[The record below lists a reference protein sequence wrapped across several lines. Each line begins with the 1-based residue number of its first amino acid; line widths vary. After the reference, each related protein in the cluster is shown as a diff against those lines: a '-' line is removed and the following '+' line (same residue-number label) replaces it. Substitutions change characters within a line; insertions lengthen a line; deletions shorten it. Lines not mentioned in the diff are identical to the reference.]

1 MTLRDIE
8 QMVMSGFKTEFK
20 NAADP
25 TLIEEGIVA
34 RPVIPLCDGRG
45 ERIIVKVKYC
55 DYVEYQRVRK
65 EFTDEE
71 FEEFSKWYK
80 TIETSQL

>member
-1 MTLRDIE
+1 
-8 QMVMSGFKTEFK
+8 MVMNGFRTKYE

-34 RPVIPLCDGRG
+34 RPVVPLYDSRG
-45 ERIIVKVKYC
+45 NRIIVKVKYC
-55 DYVEYQRVRK
+55 DYLEYQNVRK

-71 FEEFSKWYK
+71 FEEFSKWYEGLEN
-80 TIETSQL
+80 TNE